1 MAHCRGRSVDKI
13 FAMKQFL
20 PWLVGLVL
28 ALGVVGMPQ
37 TAHAAGA
44 AAATTKADGKNAA
57 GTAGVPGAEQMA
69 RMIST
74 VTGVAISPLLGM
86 GAVGAWEYFR
96 WQKLPERE
104 RGPLPWY
111 ANPLFWLPALLV
123 VGLIGAKDVLGTAA
137 PSALKKPFDIAEL
150 IENKISGL
158 IAAGLFIP
166 IATSLFSQHPTTSAF
181 AGMHVAVID
190 ASAFWNVLL
199 VPVAVV
205 TFAVVWL
212 VSHAIHVLILISPF
226 TTVDTAL
233 KSARLFLLSTVT
245 VTAFSNP
252 WVGAAWS
259 LVLIFAAYLLA
270 GWSFRLMC
278 FGAVYSWD
286 FFTLR
291 NGRFTLDAVSNK
303 MFTAEK
309 IGKTPIRTYGRLV
322 KEDGGKLVF
331 HHRPWLVL
339 PPQRLELPAGRYVV
353 GRGLIYSEV
362 RITEGT
368 GGASQPVLVL
378 PPRYRSHE
386 ETLAQIYGLAGV
398 ADVGLRKGLRTVW
411 DFLRG
416 NASPAPA

>member
-1 MAHCRGRSVDKI
+1 
-13 FAMKQFL
+13 MKRLL
-20 PWLVGLVL
+20 PCLLGLVL
-28 ALGVVGMPQ
+28 ALSVAVLPLN
-37 TAHAAGA
+37 ARAAGA
-44 AAATTKADGKNAA
+44 AAKADGK
-57 GTAGVPGAEQMA
+57 TAVPTHAVPGAEQMA
-69 RMIST
+69 KMISII
-74 VTGVAISPLLGM
+74 TGVAISPLLGM
-86 GAVGAWEYFR
+86 GAVGAWEYFH
-96 WQKLPERE
+96 WQKLPKQE
-104 RGPLPWY
+104 RGPMPWY
-111 ANPLFWLPALLV
+111 ANPLFWLPALIV

-166 IATSLFSQHPTTSAF
+166 IAASMFSQHPTTSAF
-181 AGMHVAVID
+181 AGTNLAVID
-190 ASAFWNVLL
+190 GAAFWNVLW

-212 VSHAIHVLILISPF
+212 VSHAIHVLIVISPF

-259 LVLIFAAYLLA
+259 LMLILAAYLLA
-270 GWSFRLMC
+270 GWSFRLMW

-286 FFTLR
+286 FFTFR
-291 NGRFTLDAVSNK
+291 NGRFTPDATSNK

-309 IGKTPIRTYGRLV
+309 IAKTPIRTYGRLV

-331 HHRPWLVL
+331 HFRPWVVL
-339 PPQRLELPAGRYVV
+339 PPQRLEFPAGNYVV

-362 RITEGT
+362 RITQNANSG
-368 GGASQPVLVL
+368 SQPVLVL

-386 ETLAQIYGLAGV
+386 EKFAQIYGLAGV
-398 ADVGLRKGLRTVW
+398 EDVGLRKGFKAVW

-416 NASPAPA
+416 NANPVTA